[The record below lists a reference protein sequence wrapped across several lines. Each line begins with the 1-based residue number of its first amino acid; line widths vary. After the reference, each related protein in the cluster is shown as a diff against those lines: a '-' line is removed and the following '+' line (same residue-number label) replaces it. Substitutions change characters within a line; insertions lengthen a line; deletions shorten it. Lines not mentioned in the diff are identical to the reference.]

1 MSFGERLKALLRPLL
16 GTTVRKLRL
25 RRAARALTRSAE
37 GVTDLA
43 GLFDRVMA
51 APEFAPLQHKVEFV
65 ALMQAAVERAPRIV
79 VEIGAFR
86 GGTGFL
92 LARVARRDATI
103 VLVDDQFDEL
113 RQAALAS
120 FAQPGQRVVCLRGNS
135 QTAEMKARV
144 VAAIAGRPVDVLFI
158 DGDHRYEGVSRDFAL
173 YSPLVRPGGL
183 IAFHDIVPDRRSA
196 AGADTTG
203 DAGGVPQF
211 WRELKAKHGAAAAE
225 AIRDPEQDACGIG
238 MIYWR
243 P

>member
-1 MSFGERLKALLRPLL
+1 MSLLEPAKSLLRPLL
-16 GTTVRKLRL
+16 GSTVRKLRM
-25 RRAARALTRSAE
+25 RRAARTLTRSAD
-37 GVTDLA
+37 GVTEQ
-43 GLFDRVMA
+43 GVLFDRVMA

-65 ALMQAAVERAPRIV
+65 TLMQAAAERAPRIV

-92 LARVARRDATI
+92 LARVARSDAII
-103 VLVDDQFDEL
+103 VLVDDQFDEI
-113 RQAALAS
+113 RQSALAS
-120 FAQPGQRVVCLRGNS
+120 FAQPGQRIVCLRGNS
-135 QTAEMKARV
+135 QAADMKARV

-196 AGADTTG
+196 AGAKTTG
-203 DAGGVPQF
+203 DAGGVPRF
-211 WRELKAKHGAAAAE
+211 WRELKAKHGADAAE
-225 AIRDPEQDACGIG
+225 VIRDPEQDACGIG